1 MFAILI
7 SLIFFVIIIFI
18 NNLLFKRNIF
28 RNELNLI
35 RKKNAYKLRQSNNDD
50 LISYLNLIIDD
61 DNVKIVK
68 KYFYCLAVIINVKHF
83 ILLTTLLFSFT
94 LFPQEK
100 NITKINSFSG
110 HWGSEESNYYLTI
123 NDKDFTTY
131 KFVPYEDEDGCL
143 SWNKVLSPGTEE
155 FLKKEDNVIVTN
167 YWVDEQKYY
176 VKVTYTLLSDDDLSV
191 EFNGKLNGD
200 FYFKTISY
208 KKIKFK

>member
-7 SLIFFVIIIFI
+7 SLIFFVIIII
-18 NNLLFKRNIF
+18 IYNRLFKGNIF

-61 DNVKIVK
+61 ENVKIVK

-83 ILLTTLLFSFT
+83 ILSATVLFSFT
-94 LFPQEK
+94 SFSQEK

-123 NDKDFTTY
+123 NDKDFITY
-131 KFVPYEDEDGCL
+131 KFVAYEDEEGCL
-143 SWNKVLSPGTEE
+143 SWKKVLSPGTEE
-155 FLKKEDNVIVTN
+155 FVKKEDNVIVTN
-167 YWVDEQKYY
+167 YWVDEQEYY
-176 VKVTYTLLSDDDLSV
+176 VRVTYTLLSDDDLNA

-208 KKIKFK
+208 KKVNFK

>member
-18 NNLLFKRNIF
+18 YNLLFKRNIF

-35 RKKNAYKLRQSNNDD
+35 RKKNAYKLGQSNNDD

-61 DNVKIVK
+61 ENIKIVK
-68 KYFYCLAVIINVKHF
+68 KYFYCLSVIINVRYF
-83 ILLTTLLFSFT
+83 IFSATLLFSFIT
-94 LFPQEK
+94 FSQEN

-123 NDKDFTTY
+123 NGKDFISY
-131 KFVPYEDEDGCL
+131 KFVPYEDEDGL
-143 SWNKVLSPGTEE
+143 ISWDKVYSPGIEK
-155 FLKKEDNVIVTN
+155 FVKKEDNVIVTN

-176 VKVTYTLLSDDDLSV
+176 VRVKYTLLSDNDLNA

-208 KKIKFK
+208 KKVNFK

>member
-7 SLIFFVIIIFI
+7 SLIFFVIIII
-18 NNLLFKRNIF
+18 IYNLLFKGNIF

-61 DNVKIVK
+61 ENVKIVK

-83 ILLTTLLFSFT
+83 ILSATLLFSLTSFS
-94 LFPQEK
+94 QEK

-123 NDKDFTTY
+123 NDKDFITY

>member
-1 MFAILI
+1 MLAILI

-18 NNLLFKRNIF
+18 YNLLFKGNIF
-28 RNELNLI
+28 RNELSLI

-61 DNVKIVK
+61 ENVKIVK
-68 KYFYCLAVIINVKHF
+68 KYFYCLSVIINVKYF
-83 ILLTTLLFSFT
+83 ILSATLLFSFT
-94 LFPQEK
+94 SFSQEK

-123 NDKDFTTY
+123 NDKDFITY

-155 FLKKEDNVIVTN
+155 FVKKEDNVIVTN
-167 YWVDEQKYY
+167 YWVDEQEYY
-176 VKVTYTLLSDDDLSV
+176 VRVTYTLLSDDDLNA

-208 KKIKFK
+208 KKVNFK

>member
-1 MFAILI
+1 MLAILI

-18 NNLLFKRNIF
+18 YNLLFKGNIF
-28 RNELNLI
+28 RNELSLI

-61 DNVKIVK
+61 ENVKIVK
-68 KYFYCLAVIINVKHF
+68 KYFYCLAVIINVKYF
-83 ILLTTLLFSFT
+83 ILSATLLFSFT
-94 LFPQEK
+94 SFSQEK

-123 NDKDFTTY
+123 NDKDFITY

-155 FLKKEDNVIVTN
+155 FVKKEDNVIVTN
-167 YWVDEQKYY
+167 YWIDEQEYY
-176 VKVTYTLLSDDDLSV
+176 VRVTYTLLSDDDLNA

-208 KKIKFK
+208 KKVNFK

>member
-83 ILLTTLLFSFT
+83 ILSTTLLFSFS

-110 HWGSEESNYYLTI
+110 HWSSEESNYYLTI

-143 SWNKVLSPGTEE
+143 SWNKVLSTGTEE
-155 FLKKEDNVIVTN
+155 LLKKEDNVIVTN

>member
-7 SLIFFVIIIFI
+7 SLIFFVIIII
-18 NNLLFKRNIF
+18 IYNLLFKGNIF

-61 DNVKIVK
+61 ENVKIVK

-83 ILLTTLLFSFT
+83 ILSAALLFSFT
-94 LFPQEK
+94 SCSQEK

-110 HWGSEESNYYLTI
+110 HWGSVESNYYLTI
-123 NDKDFTTY
+123 NDKDFITY
-131 KFVPYEDEDGCL
+131 KFVPYEDEDGYL

-155 FLKKEDNVIVTN
+155 FVKKEDNVIVTN
-167 YWVDEQKYY
+167 YWVDEQEYY
-176 VKVTYTLLSDDDLSV
+176 VRVTYTLLSDDKLNA
-191 EFNGKLNGD
+191 EFNGKLKGD

-208 KKIKFK
+208 KKVNFK

>member
-1 MFAILI
+1 MLAILI

-18 NNLLFKRNIF
+18 YNLLFKGNIF
-28 RNELNLI
+28 RNELSLI

-61 DNVKIVK
+61 ENIKIVK
-68 KYFYCLAVIINVKHF
+68 KYFYCLSVIINVKYF
-83 ILLTTLLFSFT
+83 IFSATLLFSFISCS
-94 LFPQEK
+94 QEN

-123 NDKDFTTY
+123 NGKDFITY
-131 KFVPYEDEDGCL
+131 KFVAYEDEDGYL

-155 FLKKEDNVIVTN
+155 FVKKEDNVIITN

-176 VKVTYTLLSDDDLSV
+176 VRVKYTLLSDNDLNA

-208 KKIKFK
+208 KKVNFK

>member
-7 SLIFFVIIIFI
+7 SLIFFVIIII
-18 NNLLFKRNIF
+18 IYNLLFKGNIF

-61 DNVKIVK
+61 ENVKIVK

-83 ILLTTLLFSFT
+83 ILSATLLFSLTSFS
-94 LFPQEK
+94 QEK

-123 NDKDFTTY
+123 NDKDFITY

-208 KKIKFK
+208 KKIKF